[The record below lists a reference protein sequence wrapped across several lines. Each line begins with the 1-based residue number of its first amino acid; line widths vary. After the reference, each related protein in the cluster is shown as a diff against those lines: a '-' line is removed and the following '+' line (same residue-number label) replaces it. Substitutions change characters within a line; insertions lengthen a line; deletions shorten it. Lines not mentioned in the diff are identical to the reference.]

1 MVYTQTKTA
10 RTSCALNSNMKQN
23 IKERWHCFSE
33 SILDAN
39 QEGVN
44 MSIPAYLFLGMK
56 AFILKKVYVF

>member
-1 MVYTQTKTA
+1 
-10 RTSCALNSNMKQN
+10 MKQN